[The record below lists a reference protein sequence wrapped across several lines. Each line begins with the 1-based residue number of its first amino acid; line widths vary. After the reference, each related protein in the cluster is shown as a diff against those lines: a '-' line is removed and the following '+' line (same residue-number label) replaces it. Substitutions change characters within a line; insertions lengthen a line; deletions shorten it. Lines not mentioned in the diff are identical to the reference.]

1 MDIILVRHAEAKA
14 GGPGM
19 DDMDRPLTKKGIR
32 DFNSLIPALN
42 QKTEKYKRMA
52 VWSSPAARAKETACF
67 LRDSLGLS
75 EIKEFDWI
83 YTGQKDRLKE

>member
-52 VWSSPAARAKETACF
+52 VWSSPAARAKETAGL
-67 LRDSLGLS
+67 LRESLGMS

-83 YTGQKDRLKE
+83 YTGQKDRLK